1 MEIYECSAAAAGKR
15 KKKNKNVAPAACFAL
30 PRSLSLS
37 LALHVRSTCVLYL
50 IGHMLPGPVH
60 LLLLAVPR
68 MRVVPQAGL
77 ILHKLHEFHIENGII
92 LACHARSFTNTV

>member
-15 KKKNKNVAPAACFAL
+15 KKKTKMLRLLHVL
-30 PRSLSLS
+30 LSLARSLS

-60 LLLLAVPR
+60 LLLLAVAR

-92 LACHARSFTNTV
+92 LACHARTFTNTV